1 MFKYVFSLFM
11 LAALPASAQD
21 AGGPGGI
28 AGIISSP
35 LAPMILLFVVFYFF
49 LIRPQQKKA
58 KEHREMLGNLRRGDR
73 VITSGGIIGTV
84 SKLEGDHEV
93 EIEIA
98 KDVKVRVVRSTVMQV
113 ISKTEP
119 VTPSSD
125 AQKNEENV
133 RSLPAKKD
141 TKKSPTV
148 KRK

>member
-1 MFKYVFSLFM
+1 MFKYFSLFM

-21 AGGPGGI
+21 AGGAGGI
-28 AGIISSP
+28 AGILSSP
-35 LAPMILLFVVFYFF
+35 IAPMILLFVVFYFF

-73 VITSGGIIGTV
+73 VITSGGIIGMV
-84 SKLEGDHEV
+84 SKLEGDHEIEV
-93 EIEIA
+93 EIA
-98 KDVKVRVVRSTVMQV
+98 KDVKVRVIRSTVMQV

-125 AQKNEENV
+125 SQKNEKNI
-133 RSLPAKKD
+133 RSLPTKKD